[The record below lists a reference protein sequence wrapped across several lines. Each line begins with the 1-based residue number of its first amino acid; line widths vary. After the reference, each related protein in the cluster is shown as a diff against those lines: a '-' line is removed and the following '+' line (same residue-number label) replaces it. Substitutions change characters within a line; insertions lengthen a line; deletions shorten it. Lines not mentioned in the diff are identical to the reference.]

1 MTGSRARRLPGA
13 ANPDLGVVTFPS
25 AAELRR
31 RVPRLA
37 LGLVGLGFGV
47 AMMINAHLGVSPWD
61 VLHLGIAHRTG
72 LSFGAVVVGVGFVV
86 LLGWIPLRQRLGI
99 GTVINTLVVGWIAD
113 GALSALPSPTG
124 LAWRIGLLASG
135 VVVVGIGIGLYIGS
149 GLGPGP
155 RDGLMTGIA
164 ARGHPLWL
172 VRMGLELSAL
182 AVGWVLGG
190 DVGVGTL
197 VFALGIGP
205 LGHFFLA
212 RFHLAVV
219 PAGREPDAITGE

>member
-1 MTGSRARRLPGA
+1 MTDRGARRLPGA
-13 ANPDLGVVTFPS
+13 ANPALDVVTFPS
-25 AAELRR
+25 PAELRR
-31 RVPRLA
+31 RAPRLA
-37 LGLVGLGFGV
+37 LGLVGLGFGI
-47 AMMINAHLGVSPWD
+47 AMMIRARLGVSSWD
-61 VLHLGIAHRTG
+61 VLHLGIAHHLG
-72 LSFGAVVVGVGFVV
+72 VSFGTVVVGVGLVV
-86 LLGWIPLRQRLGI
+86 LLGWIPLHQRVGI
-99 GTVINTLVVGWIAD
+99 GTVVNTLVVGWIAD
-113 GALSALPSPTG
+113 GALALLPEPRE
-124 LAWRIGLLASG
+124 LVWRGLLLVGG
-135 VVVVGIGIGLYIGS
+135 VVVVGVGIGLYIGA

-155 RDGLMTGIA
+155 RDGLMTGLA

-212 RFHLAVV
+212 RFHLAVE
-219 PAGREPDAITGE
+219 PTRTEPDVMTGE